1 MNTQELIKLLKKNGC
16 KLDYHGKRHDMW
28 YSKKTG
34 KVFPVPRHKT
44 EVATGT
50 LKSILKDAGIEK

>member
-1 MNTQELIKLLKKNGC
+1 MNTQELIKLLKKNRC